1 MSADTEGD
9 ATDRYR
15 VGSLEEVEAQP
26 QVVDVRGEKYLVCVV
41 GDETYAYRNVC
52 PHQGGPV
59 AEGRVDTENGRVVC
73 PWHGWPRDRGGGIV
87 AGGNDELRGR
97 SRRVAAAQPA
107 ERLAGF
113 GERREQPGR

>member
-1 MSADTEGD
+1 MSADTGDD

-26 QVVDVRGEKYLVCVV
+26 QVADVRGEKYLVCVV

-59 AEGRVDTENGRVVC
+59 AEGRVDTEDGRVVC
-73 PWHGWPRDRGGGIV
+73 PWHGWEFELDGGANCFDTDVGAQLPQAECV
-87 AGGNDELRGR
+87 VEGGDVYLR
-97 SRRVAAAQPA
+97 
-107 ERLAGF
+107 L
-113 GERREQPGR
+113 

>member
-59 AEGRVDTENGRVVC
+59 AEGRVDTEEGRVVC
-73 PWHGWPRDRGGGIV
+73 PWH
-87 AGGNDELRGR
+87 AGGDGR
-97 SRRVAAAQPA
+97 SRQKRWHAAPQ
-107 ERLAGF
+107 RAGDR
-113 GERREQPGR
+113 GTGRPPGSRA